1 MPERRY
7 LLWLLTGVFVIQA
20 LTFGV
25 GFIFCARNG
34 GLKSCPELGDRYE
47 GTFAVMIATT
57 LALLTGKQDNSNSNV
72 QTGRLP
78 IERRKATQI
87 EGDQR
92 RSDGM
97 S

>member
-1 MPERRY
+1 MPERRF
-7 LLWLLTGVFVIQA
+7 LMWLLTGIFVVQA
-20 LTFGV
+20 CTFGV

-57 LALLTGKQDNSNSNV
+57 LALLTGKQDKSNDV

>member
-1 MPERRY
+1 MAERRY
-7 LLWLLTGVFVIQA
+7 LLWLLTGVFAIQA

-57 LALLTGKQDNSNSNV
+57 LALLTGKQDSSNNNV
-72 QTGRLP
+72 SSGRLP
-78 IERRKATQI
+78 IKHRETTQV
-87 EGDQR
+87 ESNQR
-92 RSDGM
+92 RGE
-97 S
+97 